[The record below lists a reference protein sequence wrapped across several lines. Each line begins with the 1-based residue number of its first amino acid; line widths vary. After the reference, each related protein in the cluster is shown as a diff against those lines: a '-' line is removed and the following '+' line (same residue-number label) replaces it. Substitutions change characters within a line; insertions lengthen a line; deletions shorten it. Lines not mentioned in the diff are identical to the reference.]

1 MNTENTN
8 HSEPLE
14 NENIPASEAANP
26 TNESMESNQE
36 ENQSEETNGESQEQE
51 QAAQEDWKNKYY
63 YLAADFDNFRR
74 NQAKERRELL
84 ATAAQGVIKD
94 LLPILDNFER
104 AIKANENLEDISA
117 IKEGFNLI
125 HLGLKN
131 GLEKHGLKAIDSN
144 GEIFN
149 SDMHEAI
156 AQIPAPSED
165 LKGKVLDTVEKGYSL
180 NDKVIRYA
188 KVAVGS

>member
-51 QAAQEDWKNKYY
+51 QAGQEDWKNKYY

-104 AIKANENLEDISA
+104 AIKANENLEDIAA

-131 GLEKHGLKAIDSN
+131 GLEKHGLKAIESN